1 FVLQIIHKWVDALSP
16 GVQHSNHS
24 FIIKTECRMIWC
36 VFHLCDY
43 WPWLLWRALSYDLEG
58 WRSLLVATQLAQQHC
73 RGLFCGPL

>member
-1 FVLQIIHKWVDALSP
+1 
-16 GVQHSNHS
+16 
-24 FIIKTECRMIWC
+24 MIWC

-73 RGLFCGPL
+73 RGYSAGRYDSFSPSFGIGL